1 MDQHFM
7 TNTFSWMSPIP
18 TTSALTV
25 LDSFTLEQILAK
37 PFHHKQEMWNIQF
50 ENAYRQNAVRI
61 FILHNSHIV
70 RLQITGSHARETL
83 SNNVKFD

>member
-1 MDQHFM
+1 M

-25 LDSFTLEQILAK
+25 LDSLTLEQTLPS
-37 PFHHKQEMWNIQF
+37 PFHHKQEIWNIQLG
-50 ENAYRQNAVRI
+50 NAYRHKAVRI